1 MYSGIPPLLLSRLL
15 DAYYQWRSA
24 GGNQSQSEKKAEK
37 LCRLI
42 LELKKTE
49 KSCYNYIFPKL
60 GLEIA
65 ESSGHFHEKI
75 INTETMPPS
84 FWNWFVIGFERS
96 EGNDDKIL
104 NYTRIFE
111 ANKRKL
117 LRMSEGK
124 HVINAFRKTGI

>member
-1 MYSGIPPLLLSRLL
+1 MTFDFS
-15 DAYYQWRSA
+15 
-24 GGNQSQSEKKAEK
+24 KKLFVSTIAED
-37 LCRLI
+37 CAAAAR
-42 LELKKTE
+42 EH
-49 KSCYNYIFPKL
+49 SL

>member
-1 MYSGIPPLLLSRLL
+1 MAKYENIRAL
-15 DAYYQWRSA
+15 A
-24 GGNQSQSEKKAEK
+24 KKQLQAV
-37 LCRLI
+37 
-42 LELKKTE
+42 TE
-49 KSCYNYIFPKL
+49 SSDRWKAFLRTAAIAYNYIFPKL